1 LGIGDRRAW
10 GTGRFRAGSFQGKLL
25 PESDTIRPSPSV
37 RLEANALSAYYGPM
51 TDRMKIS
58 FDPRKDATNQRDHH
72 LPLAFGERVLAGRV
86 LEFRDTRFDYGEERL
101 VCFGYVEGRL
111 HVCVYTVREDSF
123 RMISVRKAN
132 DREIRRYG

>member
-1 LGIGDRRAW
+1 
-10 GTGRFRAGSFQGKLL
+10 
-25 PESDTIRPSPSV
+25 
-37 RLEANALSAYYGPM
+37 M
-51 TDRMKIS
+51 TNRMKIS
-58 FDPRKDATNQRDHH
+58 FDPRKDAANQRDHH

-111 HVCVYTVREDSF
+111 HVCVYTVREDTF

-132 DREIRRYG
+132 AREIRRYG